1 MDKMS
6 LEEYKKQVADYLRT
20 NGNYSTER
28 IQADFKEYEEAFP
41 FCLEDGLS
49 VSSMA
54 TMIYYGF

>member
-1 MDKMS
+1 MNKMS

-20 NGNYSTER
+20 NANYSTER
-28 IQADFKEYEEAFP
+28 IEADFEEYEEAFP
-41 FCLEDGLS
+41 LYLEDGLS